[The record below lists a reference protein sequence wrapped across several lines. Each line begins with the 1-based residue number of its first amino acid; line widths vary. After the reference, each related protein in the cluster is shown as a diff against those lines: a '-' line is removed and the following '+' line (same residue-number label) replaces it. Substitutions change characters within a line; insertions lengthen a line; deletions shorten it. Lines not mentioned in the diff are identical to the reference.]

1 GATRHLIGEASPI
14 SYTRQEALILSAEEA
29 SQSAGPRVLDFDLN
43 ELPPMEENEG
53 GAFYAFSGGTAE
65 IYFFPVGFS
74 PKIDRIRQ
82 QKHWFQQEA
91 GLDNNIK
98 EESGSKHTTDRSKN
112 RNKLD
117 QEIES
122 ESLLVAPR
130 ESKCSTCHK
139 VFPTLQALG
148 GHRSSHS
155 YKNNLQAMDS
165 ALELIELDWNVM
177 AFVHMHCLLKQS
189 IRIRTSTGGWF
200 LWPSFCVPY
209 KSYFCTFRICWI

>member
-1 GATRHLIGEASPI
+1 MQHQQQRVALFKSFEGSDEISPW
-14 SYTRQEALILSAEEA
+14 LS
-29 SQSAGPRVLDFDLN
+29 
-43 ELPPMEENEG
+43 
-53 GAFYAFSGGTAE
+53 
-65 IYFFPVGFS
+65 
-74 PKIDRIRQ
+74 
-82 QKHWFQQEA
+82 

-189 IRIRTSTGGWF
+189 IRIRTTTGGWF
-200 LWPSFCVPY
+200 CGLVSVY
-209 KSYFCTFRICWI
+209 LTKATFVLLGYVGYNRR